1 MIKHISITLKTAL
14 FFPILIWINS
24 CQNVDKL
31 KFSNYFFYNEDQNLT
46 TLDPA
51 FTRTQSE
58 IWVVSQMFE
67 GLVEFNDQLESVPSL
82 AKSWEISDSGKVYTF
97 HLRRDVFFHSSS
109 SNNQSNSTV
118 LSPGKK
124 FTAEDVVFSFR
135 RIADPNTASPGAW
148 IFNDKMDL
156 RCFTTNDSVPFPV
169 VALNDSTVQ
178 ITLLMAFKPFLGI
191 LSMNYCYIVPKGIN
205 TAEFRNH
212 PVGTGPFMFRKWEE
226 EVGVL
231 MGRNAHYYRF
241 ENGQRLPYLDGIM
254 VDNIKNKQTAF
265 MKFVHGEY
273 DFFNGIDATIKDE
286 LINRKGELKSA
297 YLDKF
302 NLIKS
307 PFMNTEF
314 IGFNIDPKFGNHPL
328 NNSDFRRAINFAI
341 DKNKLIMYLRNGIG
355 IPAKFGFVP
364 QGMPGYAFNK
374 IHQQTFNIDSAV
386 FYLKKS
392 GVDVSTMPEIVLNT
406 TQDYLEIMIF
416 VQKEL
421 QKIGIKMRIDVHP
434 SSFLRQLKKDQKI
447 NCFRGSWTADY
458 PDAENYLVCFETRNF
473 SPGGPNYSHYSNP
486 SYDQLMQKSIVE
498 ANAQKR
504 MEYLT
509 KAENIMMQSMPCV
522 ILYYDESIRMS
533 QKWVEGLTSNPNNFL
548 RLRSVK
554 KLKH

>member
-1 MIKHISITLKTAL
+1 MIKHIRITLKTAL

-58 IWVVSQMFE
+58 IWVASQMFE
-67 GLVEFNDQLESVPSL
+67 GLVEFNDQLESVPCL
-82 AKSWEISDSGKVYTF
+82 AKRWEISDSGKVYTF
-97 HLRRDVFFHSSS
+97 HLRTDVFFHP
-109 SNNQSNSTV
+109 
-118 LSPGKK
+118 LAEIEPGEKLKSPAKK
-124 FTAEDVVFSFR
+124 FKAEDVVFSFR
-135 RIADPNTASPGAW
+135 RVADPKTASPGAW

-156 RCFTTNDSVPFPV
+156 RCFSSNDSVPFPV

-178 ITLLMAFKPFLGI
+178 ITLLKAFKPFIGI
-191 LSMNYCYIVPKGIN
+191 LSMNYCYIVPNGIN
-205 TAEFRNH
+205 TSEFRTH
-212 PVGTGPFMFRKWEE
+212 PIGTGPFMFRKWED

-231 MGRNAHYYRF
+231 LGRNPLYYRF
-241 ENGQRLPYLDGIM
+241 ENGQRLPYLDGVM

-286 LINRKGELKSA
+286 LISRNGDLKEAYKG
-297 YLDKF
+297 KF

-307 PFMNTEF
+307 PFMNTEY
-314 IGFNIDPKFGNHPL
+314 IGFNIDPKFDKHPL

-341 DKNKLIMYLRNGIG
+341 DKKKLILYLRNGIG
-355 IPAKFGFVP
+355 IPAQYGFVP
-364 QGMPGYAFNK
+364 IGMPGYDFNK
-374 IHQQTFNIDSAV
+374 IQQQTYNIDSAIYYIKRSKV
-386 FYLKKS
+386 NLAE
-392 GVDVSTMPEIVLNT
+392 MPEIVLNT
-406 TQDYLEIMIF
+406 TQDYLELMIY

-421 QKIGIKMRIDVHP
+421 QKVGIKMKIEVHP

-458 PDAENYLVCFETRNF
+458 PDAENYLICFESRNF
-473 SPGGPNYSHYSNP
+473 SPGGPNYFHYTNP
-486 SYDQLMQKSIVE
+486 LYDQLMQKTMVE
-498 ANAQKR
+498 TNDAKR
-504 MEYLT
+504 MTYLT
-509 KAENIMMQSMPCV
+509 QAENMMMRDMPCI

-548 RLRSVK
+548 RLRTVK